1 VNGLAGGIPVA
12 RIFGIEI
19 RIHLS
24 WVLILAIITV
34 GVGSQLETTE
44 PGWPPA
50 LRWGVAATVSV
61 LFLVSVLTH
70 ELAHGLVARSRGMG
84 GGSVTLLFFGGATTQ
99 GREATRPVDEAVVA
113 AAGPIA
119 SGLVTAGFLGLF
131 LIAGSLDGAVA
142 DAVAQVAL
150 VLAVLNAL
158 LALLNM
164 VPVYPLDGGRVL
176 RAAIWHATKSEA
188 RAARGVAIVSR
199 VLGWILIGGGVA
211 VMLTDDGLTG
221 VMLVICGWFLSGTA
235 RSMERRLALEDL
247 LRGMRVESVMEKD
260 LPTVSPQL
268 TLDTFAAQY
277 LATGEGTSLPVMRD
291 DTLLGLIGISQLRR
305 IRQSSWPTMRAADVM
320 VSPPTLPTLAPDDE
334 LWGALERLR
343 RTGLDG
349 LPVLRGSELL
359 GVLTR
364 RGIVNAIQSR
374 GRPAIGAGAGA

>member
-1 VNGLAGGIPVA
+1 
-12 RIFGIEI
+12 
-19 RIHLS
+19 
-24 WVLILAIITV
+24 
-34 GVGSQLETTE
+34 
-44 PGWPPA
+44 
-50 LRWGVAATVSV
+50 
-61 LFLVSVLTH
+61 
-70 ELAHGLVARSRGMG
+70 
-84 GGSVTLLFFGGATTQ
+84 
-99 GREATRPVDEAVVA
+99 
-113 AAGPIA
+113 
-119 SGLVTAGFLGLF
+119 
-131 LIAGSLDGAVA
+131 
-142 DAVAQVAL
+142 
-150 VLAVLNAL
+150 
-158 LALLNM
+158 
-164 VPVYPLDGGRVL
+164 
-176 RAAIWHATKSEA
+176 
-188 RAARGVAIVSR
+188 

-247 LRGMRVESVMEKD
+247 LRGMLVENVMEKD

-320 VSPPTLPTLAPDDE
+320 VSPPTLPTLAPEDE
-334 LWGALERLR
+334 LWSALERLR